1 MSTYPASR
9 RPPTPPPSP
18 DHDGIAGRIGPEPD
32 AYDALADMFLGEL
45 SPQDSAAPSPAASR
59 SGGLSLQQPVST
71 PAAGERPGVE
81 LLILGHLP
89 IMAAAW
95 ASHYVRHAAMRL
107 TASGG
112 APVAS
117 LRLAEHAA
125 WLELINAPETTTP
138 AATLNAALRAA
149 SVAQHWII
157 RTEPG
162 RERRLAD
169 HQRLSHITLLT
180 GSNEAATVDAYRAI
194 KQLVAEGGADRLP
207 TLRVA
212 VLGGSAAACRQA
224 ADRICDACHA
234 FLEIEIEVVTCPGAI
249 GSGPGGVE
257 LYHGPMHADERLV
270 LDRIAEIRR
279 PGDPAETSTPER
291 QPIPITQQVEASPEG
306 LDATATPESGPTPT
320 DPAPEAELPRPED
333 LGLRPI
339 VAACPYE
346 PSVQLAM
353 DEAGGLHLLV
363 QARESSQIDAAVR
376 ALSIVSA
383 WASDHRSL
391 LGAAGVREQGPIQRH
406 LLTGAPREARR
417 LLDTDIRIHLWA
429 SAARAQHGWVL
440 ADLN

>member
-9 RPPTPPPSP
+9 RTPPPP
-18 DHDGIAGRIGPEPD
+18 PTDHHGIAGRIGPEPD

-45 SPQDSAAPSPAASR
+45 SPQDRAGAELIAHRPL
-59 SGGLSLQQPVST
+59 GGTVQRPVSA
-71 PAAGERPGVE
+71 PEAGERASVE

-89 IMAAAW
+89 IMASAW
-95 ASHYVRHAAMRL
+95 ASHYVRNAATRL
-107 TASGG
+107 AGHG
-112 APVAS
+112 PVAS
-117 LRLAEHAA
+117 LRFAEDAA
-125 WLELINAPETTTP
+125 RIELINAPETATH

-169 HQRLSHITLLT
+169 HRRLSHITLLT

-194 KQLVAEGGADRLP
+194 KKLAAEGGTQRLP

-234 FLEIEIEVVTCPGAI
+234 FLEIEVEAVTCPGAI
-249 GSGPGGVE
+249 GCGPGGVE
-257 LYHGPMHADERLV
+257 LYHGPIHSDERLL
-270 LDRIAEIRR
+270 LDRIAEIRQ
-279 PGDPAETSTPER
+279 PDDSAETPQQQPVAEQAEQIESATEHPVTATTPEAG
-291 QPIPITQQVEASPEG
+291 PPAAS
-306 LDATATPESGPTPT
+306 AQESG
-320 DPAPEAELPRPED
+320 LPQPED
-333 LGLRPI
+333 LGLRRLG
-339 VAACPYE
+339 AACPYE
-346 PSVQLAM
+346 PSVQLAT

-363 QARESSQIDAAVR
+363 QAREAGQIDAAVR

-383 WASDHRSL
+383 WASDHRAL
-391 LGAAGVREQGPIQRH
+391 LGAAGVHEAGGIQRH